1 MCGDRRGRDKLRNT
15 QEAFDNSV
23 NGVAGKPKSGAPA
36 GVRCEVLTRYRANC
50 LWKIQKGAN

>member
-23 NGVAGKPKSGAPA
+23 NGVAGKPKTGAPA
-36 GVRCEVLTRYRANC
+36 GVRCEVLTRNRDN
-50 LWKIQKGAN
+50 